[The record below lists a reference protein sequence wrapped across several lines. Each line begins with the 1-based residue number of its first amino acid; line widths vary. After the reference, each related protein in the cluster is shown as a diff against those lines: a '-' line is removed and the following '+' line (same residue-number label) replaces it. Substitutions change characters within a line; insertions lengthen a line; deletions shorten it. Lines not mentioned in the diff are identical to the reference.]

1 MLKNPISEI
10 IKRHRAGY
18 ILGIKNALMCVAWLN
33 KTDKTHPLIVQEV
46 FPESKMFYALNED
59 HDGYDILAFLIEQME
74 LRIEDMTARIVTYN
88 MEHRDKIY
96 YKKRRKRYYY

>member
-1 MLKNPISEI
+1 MHKDVISEI
-10 IKRHRAGY
+10 IKRHRTGY
-18 ILGIKNALMCVAWLN
+18 ILGIKNALICVTWLD

-59 HDGYDILAFLIEQME
+59 HDGCDILAFLIDQME
-74 LRIEDMTARIVTYN
+74 LRIEDMSARILAYN